1 MCFYVD
7 AIGLGLLGFNSLFGS
22 LAIFSKTNGI
32 HLKPI
37 TITLTPHD
45 PHQLFSENEWFL
57 FTALCHMCSL
67 ASNSRIFCFAFF
79 VVRSQHIDSIENYF
93 IGNYFNLVGLHQC
106 RGHGRGK
113 VNRIENYYTD
123 FSKKKTTKKTE
134 RTLVHNP
141 NIFIYSNA
149 AVPVCSSVLVHWCGC
164 CHQST
169 MTTTIQQFNSDSLNS
184 NYIFCFRFMLYCCY
198 LLSFYACMIPPKRWL
213 FEWRRRLSH
222 IQRQYH
228 WWW

>member
-7 AIGLGLLGFNSLFGS
+7 AIGLGLLEFNSLFGS

-79 VVRSQHIDSIENYF
+79 VMCSQHIDSIENYF

-123 FSKKKTTKKTE
+123 FSKMKTTKN
-134 RTLVHNP
+134 RTYTRAQSKHFHL
-141 NIFIYSNA
+141 FKCR
-149 AVPVCSSVLVHWCGC
+149 CSSVL
-164 CHQST
+164 
-169 MTTTIQQFNSDSLNS
+169 
-184 NYIFCFRFMLYCCY
+184 
-198 LLSFYACMIPPKRWL
+198 
-213 FEWRRRLSH
+213 
-222 IQRQYH
+222 
-228 WWW
+228 